1 MFSKTSSLVAIIVL
15 LTIVASEGRRQRR
28 NLFTSH
34 EARFPR
40 RRLITWK
47 RVPDEPFLNSYRGVD
62 MTMDERD
69 QSVGGFGRKAAC
81 IGAACMMMF
90 NKGAM
95 PPKQYNGYNNPIA
108 PIHRGVDMMMDERD
122 QSVGGFGRKA
132 ACIGAA
138 CMMMFNKGAM
148 PPKQYNGYNNPI
160 APIHRGV
167 DMMMDERDQSVGGF
181 GRKAACIGAACMMM
195 FNKGA
200 MPPKQYN
207 GYNNPIAPIHRGV
220 DMMMDERDQSVGSDA
235 LGCYL
240 FPQAPKCRGWDMLD
254 DEDDTGV
261 HSVGWRA
268 KAVQFTTQ

>member
-1 MFSKTSSLVAIIVL
+1 
-15 LTIVASEGRRQRR
+15 
-28 NLFTSH
+28 
-34 EARFPR
+34 
-40 RRLITWK
+40 
-47 RVPDEPFLNSYRGVD
+47 
-62 MTMDERD
+62 MT
-69 QSVGGFGRKAAC
+69 
-81 IGAACMMMF
+81 
-90 NKGAM
+90 
-95 PPKQYNGYNNPIA
+95 
-108 PIHRGVDMMMDERD
+108 
-122 QSVGGFGRKA
+122 
-132 ACIGAA
+132 
-138 CMMMFNKGAM
+138 
-148 PPKQYNGYNNPI
+148 
-160 APIHRGV
+160 
-167 DMMMDERDQSVGGF
+167 MDERDQSVGGF

-268 KAVQFTTQ
+268 KADQFTTQ